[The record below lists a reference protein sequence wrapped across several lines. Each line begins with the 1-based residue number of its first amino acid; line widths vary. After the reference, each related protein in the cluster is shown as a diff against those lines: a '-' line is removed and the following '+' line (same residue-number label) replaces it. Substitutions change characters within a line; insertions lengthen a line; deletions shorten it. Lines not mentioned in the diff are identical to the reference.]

1 MKKGNWQLVDLYPGA
16 HIRCKVGNFYHH
28 GIYIGNDEVVQFG
41 LPFDIAKDASDIKVL
56 RSPIS
61 EFCSPN
67 SFIEVYCYSK
77 KELKQKFSDEEIIA
91 NALSHIGDAGYS
103 IIKNNCEHFANLCIF
118 GKKSSDQI
126 DEAYKDVEELFK
138 KEK

>member
-126 DEAYKDVEELFK
+126 DGAYKDVEELFK